1 MRSGGGDVGIVG
13 TPENTKVRV
22 GGGCACAEKGGGCGV
37 VNCHGGKTIE
47 EVGDSVYGLNPVAG
61 G

>member
-13 TPENTKVRV
+13 TPENAKVRV

-37 VNCHGGKTIE
+37 VNCHGWKTIE
-47 EVGDSVYGLNPVAG
+47 EVGDSV
-61 G
+61 